1 MSEEVTTGRICK
13 ELGLNRGTFDAWLQR
28 GLLDTF
34 ITRKKGKSNLFD
46 KEKIYQ
52 WIAEKRSISQGT
64 AKQEKTSNAPTLAQS
79 KAIKEAYAAQLAK
92 LDYEERVKNLV
103 DIKILKRF
111 LFNTA
116 RAIRNNLL
124 TIPSR
129 IASELAYI
137 SDDQEI
143 EKIIQDEL
151 LQVLEEIQTI
161 DVNNC

>member
-1 MSEEVTTGRICK
+1 MPEEITTGKICK
-13 ELGLNRGTFDAWLQR
+13 ELGLNRGTFDAWVQR
-28 GLLDTF
+28 GLLDDF
-34 ITRKKGKSNLFD
+34 ILRKTGRSNFYD
-46 KEKIYQ
+46 KEKIYK
-52 WIAEKRSISQGT
+52 WIKEKRSISSGT
-64 AKQEKTSNAPTLAQS
+64 ATQEKKSNAPTLAQS

-103 DIKILKRF
+103 DIKTLKRF

-129 IASELAYI
+129 IASELAFI
-137 SDDQEI
+137 DDDQEI
-143 EKIIQDEL
+143 EKIIQNEIL
-151 LQVLEEIQTI
+151 LVLEDIQNI